1 MTTLP
6 QGAVKT
12 HLSEL
17 AGRVHDHHEQA
28 TVTAHGRP
36 PAVLAAA
43 EDQDR
48 PEGTPAIMR
57 DAGTTR
63 RRAES
68 GAGAPRAGLSLG
80 EARPACPRRPSRPTP
95 LDLTRLIR
103 RALGCLTSSDPP
115 RRISVPVTAAPCRAR
130 FARRL
135 RDQLRLG
142 PGPPAAQQGSAVIR
156 KDGSRP
162 GLDQEAD
169 EHGPQGTARAAWVT
183 VTQP

>member
-63 RRAES
+63 
-68 GAGAPRAGLSLG
+68 AGLSLG

-115 RRISVPVTAAPCRAR
+115 RRIS
-130 FARRL
+130 
-135 RDQLRLG
+135 
-142 PGPPAAQQGSAVIR
+142 
-156 KDGSRP
+156 
-162 GLDQEAD
+162 
-169 EHGPQGTARAAWVT
+169 
-183 VTQP
+183 

>member
-6 QGAVKT
+6 QGAVKP

-17 AGRVHDHHEQA
+17 AGRVHDHEQA

-80 EARPACPRRPSRPTP
+80 EARPACPRRPSPPPP
-95 LDLTRLIR
+95 LDPT
-103 RALGCLTSSDPP
+103 TP
-115 RRISVPVTAAPCRAR
+115 
-130 FARRL
+130 
-135 RDQLRLG
+135 
-142 PGPPAAQQGSAVIR
+142 
-156 KDGSRP
+156 
-162 GLDQEAD
+162 
-169 EHGPQGTARAAWVT
+169 
-183 VTQP
+183 

>member
-17 AGRVHDHHEQA
+17 AGRVQDHHEQA

-48 PEGTPAIMR
+48 PEETPAIMR

-63 RRAES
+63 RRSPRRAQPWR
-68 GAGAPRAGLSLG
+68 GAPGV
-80 EARPACPRRPSRPTP
+80 PAPSQPTN
-95 LDLTRLIR
+95 T
-103 RALGCLTSSDPP
+103 T
-115 RRISVPVTAAPCRAR
+115 
-130 FARRL
+130 
-135 RDQLRLG
+135 
-142 PGPPAAQQGSAVIR
+142 
-156 KDGSRP
+156 
-162 GLDQEAD
+162 
-169 EHGPQGTARAAWVT
+169 
-183 VTQP
+183 